1 MRPMATDSLHLSQH
15 VARPADDV
23 YAFASDPRNLPRW
36 AGGLGADVEQ
46 RDGDWWVSTGAGPAR
61 VRFAP
66 QNPYG
71 VLDHE
76 VLTPAGETV
85 HVPLRV
91 IPDGD
96 DACEVVITLRRTP
109 GMSDAEMARDA
120 GLMRADLARLRAVV
134 EAGD

>member
-1 MRPMATDSLHLSQH
+1 MATDSLHLSQR
-15 VARPADDV
+15 VARPAADV
-23 YAFASDPRNLPRW
+23 YAFASDPRHLPRR
-36 AGGLGADVEQ
+36 ASGLGADVEH
-46 RDGDWWVSTGAGPAR
+46 RDGDWWVSTDAGPAR
-61 VRFAP
+61 VRSVP

-76 VLTPAGETV
+76 VLTPTGETV

-109 GMSDAEMARDA
+109 GMSDADAERDA
-120 GLMRADLARLRAVV
+120 GLMRADLARLRDVV
-134 EAGD
+134 EAQG